1 MTLDCFFDNFTLKDK
16 EDNWDY
22 KTDLFKDM
30 KVNQNR
36 IIHPF
41 I

>member
-1 MTLDCFFDNFTLKDK
+1 MLKDK
-16 EDNWDY
+16 EENWDY

-30 KVNQNR
+30 EGTKTELFTLS
-36 IIHPF
+36 F